1 MRYLSELLRENK
13 KFSVTVFS
21 NQNIIQH
28 KEIQYT
34 MSVLSLIIKREFIA
48 KVRNKS
54 FIVMTFL
61 SPLLFVGMAVLIGY
75 LATINQGDVKK
86 IAVFDKGNFF
96 TKNEL
101 VNDKKYEYQYLSDMD
116 FDIAKK
122 TASESYEG
130 LLFVPET
137 SDKKELTSKIEYIS
151 DNSPNMDFIYK
162 LENIIEDKITKL
174 NIESSGV
181 DYSIIE
187 NSKAKANIHLAKFS
201 GEDSIKGLNGIK
213 VAIGSIF
220 GYMIMMFIMIY
231 GNFVMRSVI
240 EEKSNRIIE
249 IIVSSVKPFQ
259 LMMGK
264 ILGNSLAGLLQFF
277 IWAVVGVILYFVA
290 ASFLGL
296 NMGGSATALNEVS
309 SQVSDSDKTQMMQT
323 ISMYFET
330 IVSDL
335 PWITIILSF
344 FVFFAGGYFLYSSV
358 YAAIG
363 AAVDNETD
371 SQQFLMPIMI
381 PLMLAVYI
389 GFFTVM
395 DDPHGSVAVVFS
407 LIPFTSPI
415 VMLMRIPF
423 GVPVWQII
431 LSVVL
436 LYATFFFIVWSA
448 AKIYRVGILMYG
460 KKPTWKEL
468 YKWLRY

>member
-1 MRYLSELLRENK
+1 
-13 KFSVTVFS
+13 
-21 NQNIIQH
+21 
-28 KEIQYT
+28 

-75 LATINQGDVKK
+75 LATINQGEIKK
-86 IAVFDKGNFF
+86 IAIFDKGNFF
-96 TKNEL
+96 TKEDL
-101 VNDKKYEYQYLSDMD
+101 ANDKKYEYHYLSDMD
-116 FDIAKK
+116 FDKAKEI
-122 TASESYEG
+122 ASESYEA
-130 LLFVPET
+130 LLHIPDNVN
-137 SDKKELTSKIEYIS
+137 KKDLTTKIEYLS
-151 DNSPNMDFIYK
+151 DNSPSMEFIYK
-162 LENIIEDKITKL
+162 LENIIGDKITKL

-187 NSKAKANIHLAKFS
+187 NSKAKASIHLAKFS

-213 VAIGSIF
+213 IAVGSIF
-220 GYMIMMFIMIY
+220 GYMIFMFIMIY

-277 IWAVVGVILYFVA
+277 IWAVVGVILFFVA
-290 ASFLGL
+290 SSFLGL
-296 NMGGSATALNEVS
+296 QMGGDTTATLADINPEIIDSAKDGWAQKAQIYL
-309 SQVSDSDKTQMMQT
+309 K
-323 ISMYFET
+323 T
-330 IVSDL
+330 IVNDL
-335 PWITIILSF
+335 PWVTIILSF

-423 GVPVWQII
+423 GVPIWQII
-431 LSVVL
+431 LSTVL
-436 LYATFFFIVWSA
+436 LYATFLFIVWSA

-468 YKWLRY
+468 YKWLKY